1 MERVKSNVG
10 KGFGWENPINL
21 MDAGCQIRLGEGIW
35 MGKSY
40 KLHRFGWGNPTN
52 YIDVGCL
59 GFKIFVKNEDFKFQ
73 VKYNV
78 KIS

>member
-21 MDAGCQIRLGEGIW
+21 MDAGCQMRLAEGIW

-52 YIDVGCL
+52 YIDVGCHWTNRNSWM
-59 GFKIFVKNEDFKFQ
+59 GRFGM
-73 VKYNV
+73 
-78 KIS
+78 SPWM

>member
-21 MDAGCQIRLGEGIW
+21 MDHWMRDAYGCMRDVKSDLGKG
-35 MGKSY
+35 
-40 KLHRFGWGNPTN
+40 FGWGNPTN

-59 GFKIFVKNEDFKFQ
+59 WTNRNSWMGRFGMSQ
-73 VKYNV
+73 WM
-78 KIS
+78 